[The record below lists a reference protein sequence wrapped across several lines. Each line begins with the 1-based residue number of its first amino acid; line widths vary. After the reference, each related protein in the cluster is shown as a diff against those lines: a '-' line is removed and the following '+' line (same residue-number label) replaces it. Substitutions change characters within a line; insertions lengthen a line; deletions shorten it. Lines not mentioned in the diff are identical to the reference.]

1 MSMSAPFTPP
11 GDPKLEW
18 FSSTTSP
25 LRQTAASAKTPPP
38 TFSSVFSPPSP
49 PISPE
54 SKPSDD
60 KLGIEAVISL
70 RDPELFSDREASV
83 PISKTA
89 PLFSA
94 GSDVSTDE
102 HVPTLLPSTEAEHTP
117 VDRMQTAYIVQRV
130 VDAYNA
136 NARAYIRRELDLLCS
151 YPSLVVSRPVA
162 PTSVA
167 KRALSHETYITK
179 RSRTPRRSFGANEK
193 PRPRVSR
200 PPRSDAPTSYREV
213 TEEIHHR
220 RPPAVVHR
228 DDTDYESL
236 PDYSP
241 PASTLPHGG
250 KSLKAEWRGHPL
262 DLSSD
267 ADRHLMHDAEIALA
281 ATLRLS
287 CAQYLCSKRRIFQ
300 SRLECLRNGKEFRKT
315 TAQQACK
322 IDVNKASK
330 LWTAFDKVGWFEPKH
345 MMAFV

>member
-11 GDPKLEW
+11 GDAKLEC
-18 FSSTTSP
+18 FESTTSP
-25 LRQTAASAKTPPP
+25 LRHNASAKTPPP
-38 TFSSVFSPPSP
+38 SFSSVFHPPSP

-54 SKPSDD
+54 SRPSDD
-60 KLGIEAVISL
+60 KLRIEAVISL

-94 GSDVSTDE
+94 GSDVSSED
-102 HVPTLLPSTEAEHTP
+102 HIGTLLPSTESDHNQA
-117 VDRMQTAYIVQRV
+117 DRLQAVYIVQRV
-130 VDAYNA
+130 VDTYNA
-136 NARAYIRRELDLLCS
+136 NARAYMRRELDLLCS
-151 YPSLVVSRPVA
+151 YPSLVSRPA
-162 PTSVA
+162 PVSAA
-167 KRALSHETYITK
+167 KRALGHEMYITK

-200 PPRSDAPTSYREV
+200 PPRSDAAHNYREG
-213 TEEIHHR
+213 TDEIHHR
-220 RPPAVVHR
+220 RPPAMVHR
-228 DDTDYESL
+228 DDTDYGSL

-267 ADRHLMHDAEIALA
+267 ADRQHMHDAEVALA

-300 SRLECLRNGKEFRKT
+300 SRLECMRNGKEFRKT

-345 MMAFV
+345 MRAFV